1 MGSKAPSDFHLI
13 PRGYLSCVNC
23 GVFKFN
29 RNTNYTENTL
39 IYMAFKSGGE
49 AVMVVPST
57 GMMEKFHTCRRI
69 SE

>member
-1 MGSKAPSDFHLI
+1 VVYLNLI
-13 PRGYLSCVNC
+13 ETLTTL
-23 GVFKFN
+23 K
-29 RNTNYTENTL
+29 NTL